1 MTIFSFLTMIGGLA
15 FFLFGMNIMSSNLE
29 KVAGGKLEVVL
40 QRLTSNLW
48 KSLALGAAITIA
60 IQSSSAL
67 TVMLVGLV
75 NSGIMELGNTVGA
88 IMGADI
94 GTTLT
99 AWILSLSGIQ
109 SDNIFMSLLKP
120 ANFSPIVALIGVGL
134 IMEAKQQKK
143 KDIGAILCGFAVL
156 MFGMTLM
163 SQAVEP
169 LAESEQFTSMLTAF
183 DNPVLGLLIGTVFT
197 GIIQSSAASIGI
209 LQALSLTGTITYG
222 AAIPLIMGLNIGTCM
237 TALLSSI
244 GVSTDAKRVAG
255 IHIAIKVLGAII
267 AFIPFVLIRQFVDL
281 PILSQTINPVAIAA
295 IHSVYNIM
303 MVLILLPFNQLIVKL
318 IKKIVRGKKG
328 EEAEEKFRGL
338 VIDERLYNSP
348 NIVISQCKE
357 STIEMAHLAYESF
370 STSLSAFEEY
380 DEEKMDRINKCEKKL
395 DVLEDS
401 LNSILIR
408 LSARDLTDQL
418 SSEVNEIPYCIRE
431 FERIGDYGVNMVNN
445 AKSMVERK
453 VVFSDNANKEIAVL
467 NSAVRQILQMTV
479 DAFEHD
485 DEALAA
491 KVEPLEQVIDNLTET
506 IKARHIDR
514 LRYGDCRGDTGIV
527 LDDYVTFC
535 SRVSDH
541 CSNTAVTIIQ
551 TRIASRDAHQYLNK
565 LKKGND
571 AEYQKNYADFE
582 ETFQLPDYV
591 WKKNKKKAAAAA
603 AAKAEAEAKKNAKAE
618 AAPAN
623 A

>member
-29 KVAGGKLEVVL
+29 KVAGGKLEVIL
-40 QRLTSNLW
+40 QRLTSNIW

-75 NSGIMELGNTVGA
+75 NSGIMELANTVGV

-169 LAESEQFTSMLTAF
+169 LAESEKFTSLLTAF
-183 DNPVLGLLIGTVFT
+183 DNPILGLLIGTIFT

-222 AAIPLIMGLNIGTCM
+222 AAIPLIIGLNIGTCM

-244 GVSTDAKRVAG
+244 GVSTDAKRVSG
-255 IHIAIKVLGAII
+255 IHIAIKVIGALI
-267 AFIPFVLIRQFVDL
+267 AFVPFFIVRELTDI
-281 PILSQTINPVAIAA
+281 PILSQTINPVQIAA
-295 IHSVYNIM
+295 IHSIYNIA
-303 MVLILLPFNQLIVKL
+303 MVLNQLIVGL
-318 IKKIVRGKKG
+318 VKKIVRSKKG
-328 EEAEEKFRGL
+328 EEADEKFRGL
-338 VIDERLYNSP
+338 VIDERLFNSP
-348 NIVISQCKE
+348 NIVVSQCKD

-380 DEEKMDRINKCEKKL
+380 DEEKMDRINHCEKRL

-408 LSARDLTDQL
+408 LSARDLTDEIN
-418 SSEVNEIPYCIRE
+418 SEVNEILYCIRE

-445 AKSMVERK
+445 AKNMVERK

-467 NSAVRQILQMTV
+467 NSAIRQILQITV

-485 DEALAA
+485 DVALAA

-541 CSNTAVTIIQ
+541 CSNAAVTIIQ
-551 TRIASRDAHQYLNK
+551 TRNVSRDAHQYLNK

-571 AEYQKNYADFE
+571 ADYQKSYADFE

-591 WKKNKKKAAAAA
+591 WKKDKKKAEAAAR
-603 AAKAEAEAKKNAKAE
+603 AKAEAEAAPAKA
-618 AAPAN
+618 
-623 A
+623 

>member
-1 MTIFSFLTMIGGLA
+1 MSIFNVLTMVGGLA

-40 QRLTSNLW
+40 QRLTSNIW

-75 NSGIMELGNTVGA
+75 NSGIMELGNTVGV

-120 ANFSPIVALIGVGL
+120 QNFSPIVALIGVGL

-156 MFGMTLM
+156 MFGMNLM

-169 LAESEQFTSMLTAF
+169 LAESKQFTSLLTAF
-183 DNPVLGLLIGTVFT
+183 DNPILGLLIGTVFT

-209 LQALSLTGTITYG
+209 LQALSLTGAITYG

-244 GVSTDAKRVAG
+244 GVSTDAKRVSG
-255 IHIAIKVLGAII
+255 IHIAIKVIGAII
-267 AFIPFVLIRQFVDL
+267 AFVPFYIIRGLTDIPLF
-281 PILSQTINPVAIAA
+281 SQTINPVQIAMV
-295 IHSVYNIM
+295 HSIYNIAL
-303 MVLILLPFNQLIVKL
+303 VLILLPFNQLIVKL
-318 IKKIVRGKKG
+318 VKKIVRGKKG
-328 EEAEEKFRGL
+328 EAEEERPHVL
-338 VIDERLYNSP
+338 IDERLFNSP
-348 NIVISQCKE
+348 NIVVNQCKE
-357 STIEMAHLAYESF
+357 STIEMAHLAYDSF

-380 DEEKMDRINKCEKKL
+380 DEEKMENINRWEKNL
-395 DVLEDS
+395 DILEDE

-408 LSARDLTDQL
+408 LSARPLTDTINN
-418 SSEVNEIPYCIRE
+418 EVNEILYCIRE

-445 AKSMVERK
+445 AKNMVERK
-453 VVFSDNANKEIAVL
+453 VVFSENATKEINVL
-467 NSAVRQILQMTV
+467 NSAIRQILKLTV
-479 DAFEHD
+479 DAFED
-485 DEALAA
+485 DDIALAA
-491 KVEPLEQVIDNLTET
+491 KVEPLEQVIDDLAET
-506 IKARHIDR
+506 IKNRHIDR

-541 CSNTAVTIIQ
+541 CSNVAVTIIQ
-551 TRIASRDAHQYLNK
+551 TRDASRDAHHYLNA
-565 LKKGND
+565 LKKGEDPNFQKSY
-571 AEYQKNYADFE
+571 AEFQ

-591 WKKNKKKAAAAA
+591 WKKGKKKE
-603 AAKAEAEAKKNAKAE
+603 EAELPVGAVPAE
-618 AAPAN
+618 S
-623 A
+623 